1 MVTSVAMVMAILFAR
16 PERYPDVGLNWFWEG
31 GSGERHPGIKSE
43 RFVKEIVYQK
53 RRRDTQASKARG
65 LLKSLLSKAT
75 EFERLGFLD
84 LGGGIWGE
92 APRHQK

>member
-1 MVTSVAMVMAILFAR
+1 ML
-16 PERYPDVGLNWFWEG
+16 P
-31 GSGERHPGIKSE
+31 GS
-43 RFVKEIVYQK
+43 K
-53 RRRDTQASKARG
+53 RGDLRRGTQASKVRG
-65 LLKSLLSKAT
+65 LLKKFLSKVI